1 MSEVKRI
8 TREELRSAIDRGEVV
23 VAEALGESYFEEAHL
38 PGAVNLPHDRVDEL
52 ASALLPDKDAK
63 VVVYCANVPCQNSA
77 IAARRLVQLGYTD
90 VYEYEEGKQD
100 WIEAGYPTESGA
112 AVGAA

>member
-1 MSEVKRI
+1 VSEVKRI
-8 TREELRSAIDRGEVV
+8 TREELRSAIDRGEVA
-23 VAEALGESYFEEAHL
+23 VAEALGASYFEEAHL

-52 ASALLPDKDAK
+52 APALLPDKHAT
-63 VVVYCANVPCQNSA
+63 VVVYCANLPCQNSA
-77 IAARRLVQLGYTD
+77 MAARRLVQLGYTD

-112 AVGAA
+112 AASAA